1 MRNKI
6 GLGMFIVMLLMVLS
20 MLYNPV
26 YASDVI
32 ETESTG
38 IGTQEAGST
47 DIVVTSDPIQLKVTL
62 PIRLTVHLE
71 ETGEVIT
78 SEEYYIQN
86 LSAAGG
92 IEVVDIQLKTKNS
105 WVLEDFTYE
114 EYKNLPVNSK
124 IYGFQIFSDNADP
137 ETGSIPLNSPEWTVI
152 PSAGMVAEDDGL
164 GNITY
169 RDNVESMINRLYL
182 RYDAKL
188 GAQSQ
193 AVPETAIGGIIF
205 TVDFDYAE

>member
-1 MRNKI
+1 MKKSLGI
-6 GLGMFIVMLLMVLS
+6 GFLVIALLLVMSIMIS
-20 MLYNPV
+20 PV
-26 YASDVI
+26 YASEVV
-32 ETESTG
+32 ETEATG
-38 IGTQEAGST
+38 IGTQEVGST

-78 SEEYYIQN
+78 SEEFYIQN

-92 IEVVDIQLKTKNS
+92 IKVVNLQLNTKNS
-105 WVLEDFTYE
+105 WSLEDFEYT

-137 ETGSIPLNSPEWTVI
+137 ETGNIPLNSPEWVVI

-182 RYDAKL
+182 RYDAKF

-193 AVPETAIGGIIF
+193 AIPETAIGGIIF